1 MSSNNSLPR
10 PCEGD
15 RARGARGQHHRQ
27 VQGGGQGQ
35 RGFRTG
41 DDDDDD
47 DDGDDDDDDDDDTDD
62 TDDDDNDDDQVVYSL
77 AAGQDQG
84 IYTHFAV
91 ATGQAGE
98 GLLKLVTELDFES
111 ASLYQV
117 MVMMDDDNNN
127 DNYQ

>member
-1 MSSNNSLPR
+1 MTRLLTTHPLPR
-10 PCEGD
+10 PREGD

-41 DDDDDD
+41 DDDNDT
-47 DDGDDDDDDDDDTDD
+47 DDGDDDDD
-62 TDDDDNDDDQVVYSL
+62 NDDEQVVYSL

-84 IYTHFAV
+84 VYAHFAV
-91 ATGQAGE
+91 ATGQDGE

-117 MVMMDDDNNN
+117 MMMMDDDKDDNN
-127 DNYQ
+127 DDPGGG

>member
-1 MSSNNSLPR
+1 MSNNSLPR
-10 PCEGD
+10 PREGD

-41 DDDDDD
+41 D
-47 DDGDDDDDDDDDTDD
+47 GDDDDDDDDDTDD
-62 TDDDDNDDDQVVYSL
+62 DDDDEQVVYSL

-84 IYTHFAV
+84 VYTHFSV
-91 ATGQAGE
+91 ATGQDGE

-117 MVMMDDDNNN
+117 MMMMIVMMITNN
-127 DNYQ
+127 DNNDPGGG

>member
-1 MSSNNSLPR
+1 MMSSNNSLPR
-10 PCEGD
+10 PREGD
-15 RARGARGQHHRQ
+15 RTRGARGQHHRQ

-41 DDDDDD
+41 DDDDD
-47 DDGDDDDDDDDDTDD
+47 
-62 TDDDDNDDDQVVYSL
+62 TDDDHDDNDDDNDDDDQVVYSL

-84 IYTHFAV
+84 VYTHFAV

-117 MVMMDDDNNN
+117 GGEDEDGDDDN
-127 DNYQ
+127 

>member
-1 MSSNNSLPR
+1 MMSSNNSLPR
-10 PCEGD
+10 PREGD
-15 RARGARGQHHRQ
+15 GTRGARGQHHRQ

-47 DDGDDDDDDDDDTDD
+47 DD
-62 TDDDDNDDDQVVYSL
+62 DDNDDDDQVVYSL

-84 IYTHFAV
+84 VYTHFAV
-91 ATGQAGE
+91 ATGQDGD
-98 GLLKLVTELDFES
+98 GQLKLATELDFES

-117 MVMMDDDNNN
+117 MMRMDDDNNN

>member
-10 PCEGD
+10 PREGD

-41 DDDDDD
+41 DDDDDN
-47 DDGDDDDDDDDDTDD
+47 DDDDDDND
-62 TDDDDNDDDQVVYSL
+62 DDDQVVYSL

-84 IYTHFAV
+84 VYTHFAV
-91 ATGQAGE
+91 ATGQDGE
-98 GLLKLVTELDFES
+98 GQLKLVTELDFES

-117 MVMMDDDNNN
+117 MMRMDDDNNN

>member
-41 DDDDDD
+41 DDDYDDD
-47 DDGDDDDDDDDDTDD
+47 DDGDD
-62 TDDDDNDDDQVVYSL
+62 DDDQVVYSL
-77 AAGQDQG
+77 AAGQDQSV
-84 IYTHFAV
+84 YTHFAV
-91 ATGQAGE
+91 ATGQDGE
-98 GLLKLVTELDFES
+98 GQLKLVTELDFES

-117 MVMMDDDNNN
+117 MMRMDDDNNN

>member
-1 MSSNNSLPR
+1 MMSSNNSLPR
-10 PCEGD
+10 PREGD
-15 RARGARGQHHRQ
+15 GARGARGQHHRQ

-41 DDDDDD
+41 DEDEDT
-47 DDGDDDDDDDDDTDD
+47 DDGDDDDR
-62 TDDDDNDDDQVVYSL
+62 DDDNDDEQVVYSL

-84 IYTHFAV
+84 VYTHFAV

-117 MVMMDDDNNN
+117 MMRMDDDNNN